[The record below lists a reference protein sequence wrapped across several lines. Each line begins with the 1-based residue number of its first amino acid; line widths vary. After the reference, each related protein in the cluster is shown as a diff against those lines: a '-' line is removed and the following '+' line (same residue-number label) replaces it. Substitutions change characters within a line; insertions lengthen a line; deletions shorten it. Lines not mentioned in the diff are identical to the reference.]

1 MSKFE
6 RHGKITQVTTGDKSW
21 RGFCHMRD
29 FKKLTNRGA
38 TVTLPSIQKK
48 MYSILCPQKDDC
60 AQCIDLLA

>member
-1 MSKFE
+1 
-6 RHGKITQVTTGDKSW
+6 
-21 RGFCHMRD
+21 MRD

-48 MYSILCPQKDDC
+48 KYSILCPQKDDC